1 MSYIQLVA
9 RYENLCNAYDD
20 TLAEIEARQ
29 YHGKTSV
36 DSVLRCLPFPDS
48 HYCMSFN
55 VKLSF

>member
-9 RYENLCNAYDD
+9 RFENLRNAFDN

-29 YHGKTSV
+29 YQGKTSV
-36 DSVLRCLPFPDS
+36 NSVLKCPSFPDS
-48 HYCMSFN
+48 HSCMSFN